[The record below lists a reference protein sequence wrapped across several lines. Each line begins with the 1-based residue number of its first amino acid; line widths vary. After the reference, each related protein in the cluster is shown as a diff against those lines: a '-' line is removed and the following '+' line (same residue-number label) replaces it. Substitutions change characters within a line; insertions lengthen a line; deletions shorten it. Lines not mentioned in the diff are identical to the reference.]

1 MSDVKEKLDYAKVQ
15 LLLKHPFFGALLL
28 RREMD
33 VFTSPSPWGE
43 SACVDLAGRI
53 HVNTQFVE
61 KHTGPEL
68 VFALAHE
75 LMHVIYAHLARIKGR
90 EPLLW
95 NIACDAVIND
105 LLIEEGVGTF
115 PEGGVRIEG
124 AKNKSAEEIYDSLL
138 KLGMRQDKACQ
149 FRILVSGSAASMSGQ
164 AAGQGLSGQG
174 LNGQAAEQG
183 DDKRDASWDSRYQD
197 LLPELAAN
205 ATPAQLADSM
215 MEARIAL
222 ASALQAAKSIGRGSA
237 LCARLEKIIA
247 STVPWYQRLELFM
260 YAKAGIHHSWNR
272 PNKRFAGRFYLPRR
286 EPLPSMG
293 EVVLAIDSS
302 GSISDQELAEFK
314 GHVLRIFS
322 ECRPR
327 KVHLLF
333 ICDQVVFAQTFEQNE
348 PIIFPKQGWCG
359 GTDMRCAQEWAL
371 AHAPDADVVLILTD
385 GYTPFPEKEEI
396 PNVWVMTTKQEAP
409 TGVSIHLQER

>member
-33 VFTSPSPWGE
+33 VFTPPSPWGE

-53 HVNTQFVE
+53 HVSTKFVE
-61 KHTGPEL
+61 AHTGSEL
-68 VFALAHE
+68 VFVLAHE
-75 LMHVIYAHLARIKGR
+75 LMHVIYAHLARMKGR

-105 LLIEEGVGTF
+105 LLIEEGVGSF
-115 PEGGVRIEG
+115 PKGGVRIEG
-124 AKNKSAEEIYDSLL
+124 AENKSAEEIYDWLAQY
-138 KLGMRQDKACQ
+138 GVQRDKAHQ
-149 FRILVSGSAASMSGQ
+149 FCILVPGSAASMGGQ
-164 AAGQGLSGQG
+164 AAGQG

-205 ATPAQLADSM
+205 ATPAQLADSIL
-215 MEARIAL
+215 EARIAL

-237 LCARLEKIIA
+237 LCARLGKIIA
-247 STVPWYQRLELFM
+247 STVPWYQRLEQFM

-327 KVHLLF
+327 NVHLLF
-333 ICDQVVFAQTFEQNE
+333 ICDEVVFSQTFEQNE
-348 PIIFPKQGWCG
+348 PIVFPQQNWCG
-359 GTDMRCAQEWAL
+359 STDMRCAQEWAL
-371 AHAPDADVVLILTD
+371 THAPDADVVLILTD
-385 GYTPFPEKEEI
+385 GYSPFPEKEEI
-396 PNVWVMTTKQEAP
+396 PHVWVMTCNQKAP
-409 TGVSIHLQER
+409 IGVNIYLERT

>member
-1 MSDVKEKLDYAKVQ
+1 MSDIQEKVDYVKVQ
-15 LLLKHPFFGALLL
+15 LILKHPFFGALLL
-28 RREMD
+28 RRDMD
-33 VFTSPSPWGE
+33 VFTPPSPWGE

-53 HVNTQFVE
+53 HVNTQFIE

-68 VFALAHE
+68 VFVLAHE

-105 LLIEEGVGTF
+105 LLIEEGVGSF
-115 PEGGVRIEG
+115 PEGGVHIEG
-124 AKNKSAEEIYDSLL
+124 AKNKSAEEIYDWLVA
-138 KLGMRQDKACQ
+138 KYGVHPDKAHQ
-149 FRILVSGSAASMSGQ
+149 FHISVPDSVEAMNDEASSA
-164 AAGQGLSGQG
+164 
-174 LNGQAAEQG
+174 G
-183 DDKRDASWDSRYQD
+183 DDGWDSRYQD

-205 ATPAQLADSM
+205 ATPAQLSDAM

-247 STVPWYQRLELFM
+247 STVPWYQRLEQYM

-333 ICDQVVFAQTFEQNE
+333 ICSEVVFSQTFEQKE
-348 PIIFPKQGWCG
+348 PIIFPKQSWCG

-371 AHAPDADVVLILTD
+371 THAPDADAVLILTD

-396 PNVWVMTTKQEAP
+396 PHVWVMTSNQKAP
-409 TGVSIHLQER
+409 IGINIYLERA